1 MQESEILTNF
11 NQLREQVRIISSK
24 CNDIEA
30 ECSEHEQVL
39 KALQPL
45 DKSRKCYRLIGGV
58 LVERTVGEVTPA
70 VEGNCEQLRMLTEK
84 LNQQLQ
90 NTQKELQSFMDEY
103 KIRMKGE
110 EEEQQPQ
117 KHKSSDGVGQSQGVL
132 V

>member
-1 MQESEILTNF
+1 MLPARTTPVLEPSIICRCLLQESEILTNF

-70 VEGNCEQLRMLTEK
+70 VEGNCEQLRMVRLE
-84 LNQQLQ
+84 
-90 NTQKELQSFMDEY
+90 S
-103 KIRMKGE
+103 
-110 EEEQQPQ
+110 
-117 KHKSSDGVGQSQGVL
+117 
-132 V
+132 